1 MENTG
6 KFIPERNNNYPA
18 GYYPYVS
25 ITYRNNKGIE
35 PYWDYTTAS
44 AGTAGTLSVNDFTGN
59 AVLSHTDAATS
70 GLLMPISVTHV
81 YNGYMAGQDFTA
93 PTKFTDKIKPFAGYG
108 WKLNL
113 YQIVRSS
120 SVYGLSGDYQT
131 KWPYVYT
138 DGDGTEHYFMKT
150 SDGKYKDED
159 GLGLN

>member
-1 MENTG
+1 MRGWYAGTANNGILLKAEDESVENTG

-81 YNGYMAGQDFTA
+81 YNGYMAGQHQFCSHQR
-93 PTKFTDKIKPFAGYG
+93 FCLFRQRCY
-108 WKLNL
+108 
-113 YQIVRSS
+113 SC
-120 SVYGLSGDYQT
+120 
-131 KWPYVYT
+131 
-138 DGDGTEHYFMKT
+138 
-150 SDGKYKDED
+150 
-159 GLGLN
+159 